1 MFIHENRN
9 WPKLEFRIE
18 HLASKLVRFRFEQ
31 GKFLGQLETL
41 RSEQAKTLASEA
53 FSDEILAT
61 SAIEGEFLDP
71 QSVRSSVAS
80 ALGLSSE
87 KSNQPEQIRNLTTL
101 MLESSRSANQP
112 LTSGTILSWHS
123 QIISD
128 ERFRP
133 GKLRTADDDPMRVIS
148 LEKNIE
154 KVHFEAPSGGVVED
168 QLNQL
173 LDFLNSN
180 NSIDPVLLSGI
191 GHFWMVTIHPFLDG
205 NGRISR
211 LLGDVLLS
219 RADGQSVRYY
229 SVSKQISR
237 ERNEYYKILE
247 SSQRGGLDITEWLDW
262 YLGCL
267 TRAVE
272 AARKGGQRIL
282 QASQWLAL
290 DSPLN
295 DRQKKVLGKMLHED
309 FQGFM
314 QVRKYSKIAS
324 CSTDTA
330 LRDIKS
336 LEQLGLLIKNP
347 AGGRS
352 TSYRLSE

>member
-1 MFIHENRN
+1 MFIHENKN

-18 HLASKLVRFRFEQ
+18 QLAGNLARFRFEQ

-53 FSDEILAT
+53 FSNEILST

-71 QSVRSSVAS
+71 QSVRSSVAN

-87 KSNQPEQIRNLTTL
+87 KSNQSEQIRKLTAL
-101 MLESSRSANQP
+101 MLESTRNATKK
-112 LTSGTILSWHS
+112 LTLGTILGWHE
-123 QIISD
+123 QIITED
-128 ERFRP
+128 GLRP
-133 GKLRTADDDPMRVIS
+133 GELRTASDDPMRVVS
-148 LEKNIE
+148 LQKNLE
-154 KVHFEAPSGGVVED
+154 RVHFEAPSGQVVQQ
-168 QLNQL
+168 QLNQMI
-173 LDFLNSN
+173 DFLNSE
-180 NSIDPVLLSGI
+180 NSIDEVLLSGI

-229 SVSKQISR
+229 SLSKQISK
-237 ERNEYYKILE
+237 ERDEYYKILE

-267 TRAVE
+267 IRAVE
-272 AARKGGQRIL
+272 SARSGGERIL
-282 QASQWLAL
+282 KASQWLAL

-295 DRQKKVLGKMLHED
+295 DRQKKVLGKMLSED

-314 QVRKYSKIAS
+314 QVKKYSKIAS

-352 TSYRLSE
+352 TSYRLNE